1 MAQSL
6 ENILKAAA
14 KLDGKGVAATGEIHI
29 TVSPASF
36 KSDGRGR
43 YTKDEI
49 VRQVRVGRLNVSAYA
64 LEAIFAAFK
73 VEPDP
78 AIFAQLLALPD
89 DA

>member
-1 MAQSL
+1 MAQL
-6 ENILKAAA
+6 KDILNAAA

-64 LEAIFAAFK
+64 LEAIFAAFG
-73 VEPDP
+73 VQPDP
-78 AIFAQLLALPD
+78 TVYATFLALPD
-89 DA
+89 GN